1 MTVLTVLAGMA
12 SFVAASP
19 WRDSCVVDES
29 KRDPALVAVRSEL
42 ISAVADGR
50 IAEITYLISPTIQL
64 GFGGLDGREEF
75 FKLMQKPSERQAF
88 LGALKLGGR
97 FEHVRGQDYFWAPFS
112 FTEPRNGVEEER
124 VVALVRPLPVL
135 RVARANAQVVSNVM
149 CGSIMVDREAAGS
162 TVSGWLPVRV
172 GGRIGFVEAS
182 LVRSPTDHRVGFI
195 RTSDGWR
202 VGFFVAGD

>member
-1 MTVLTVLAGMA
+1 MA
-12 SFVAASP
+12 SIVAASP
-19 WRDSCVVDES
+19 LRESCVVDES
-29 KRDPALVAVRSEL
+29 NRDPALVAVRRQL
-42 ISAVADGR
+42 IDAVAAGR
-50 IAEITYLISPTIQL
+50 IAKIAHLISPTVRL
-64 GFGGLDGREEF
+64 GFAGLDGREEF
-75 FKLMQKPSERQAF
+75 LRRMEKPSERQAF
-88 LGALKLGGR
+88 LEALNLGGR

-112 FTEPRNGVEEER
+112 FTEPGNDADEDR

-135 RVARANAQVVSNVM
+135 RTARANAQVVSNVM

-162 TVSGWLPVRV
+162 TMSGWLPVRV
-172 GGRIGFVEAS
+172 GGRKGFVEAS